1 MPWVNV
7 MEPFVPVSVNFAVVI
22 VTDNPVIADIAEV
35 LFPYKT
41 PVSPGVLI
49 LDRFVLAMLPPVML
63 TSVAFSNAIV
73 PRPFRLPLVLEKTA

>member
-49 LDRFVLAMLPPVML
+49 LDRFVLAMLPPVIDTL
-63 TSVAFSNAIV
+63 SEFCVDKV
-73 PRPFRLPLVLEKTA
+73 PRPLMFPLVL